1 MPNLAAIKRES
12 SSSAVRPSQ
21 PIEPLRRT
29 VRIQP
34 ARGPKVARDCETRR
48 AFCPA
53 QRCRQQVDESHQP
66 CVRGQQ
72 DPPHLQRHIP
82 AMSPDEHLG
91 LLRRDVDTV
100 LELQLHSYSD
110 EAWTPV
116 AEAFAEYGIGV
127 LKAWLYTGQIYFQ
140 VTHNGYGRARRPIA
154 GRLRRHPFHSQLG
167 AADFGGPPAH
177 PDGRRGRQPAS
188 TAAPRQAARR
198 GSS

>member
-53 QRCRQQVDESHQP
+53 QRCRQQVDGSHQP

-116 AEAFAEYGIGV
+116 AEAFAEYGD
-127 LKAWLYTGQIYFQ
+127 
-140 VTHNGYGRARRPIA
+140 RRPQSMVVHRA
-154 GRLRRHPFHSQLG
+154 DLLPGNPQRLWSCPKTDRW
-167 AADFGGPPAH
+167 PATTT
-177 PDGRRGRQPAS
+177 S
-188 TAAPRQAARR
+188 LSLAARCR
-198 GSS
+198 